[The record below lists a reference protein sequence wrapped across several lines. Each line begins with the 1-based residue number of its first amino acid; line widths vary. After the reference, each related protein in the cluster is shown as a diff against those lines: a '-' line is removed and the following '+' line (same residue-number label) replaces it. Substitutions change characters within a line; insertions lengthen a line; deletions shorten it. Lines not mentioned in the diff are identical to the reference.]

1 MKDCDQYEYRFL
13 LDIFFGINKKIGC
26 TGVQSCTK
34 RKKLCQLRHDMNWH
48 CSDIK
53 QEKLFAIVSRNA
65 KS

>member
-1 MKDCDQYEYRFL
+1 MIKDCDYRFF
-13 LDIFFGINKKIGC
+13 LDIFFRINEKLA
-26 TGVQSCTK
+26 VHEY
-34 RKKLCQLRHDMNWH
+34 RVARNAKKLCQLRHDMNWH